1 MRPALSTLLGVA
13 VSSVLGI
20 LGLMACGARTPAI
33 SQTASTSLSAELAR
47 IETAAANHDQ
57 AGAHAQ
63 LVTLRNHVLSYEAS
77 GQISGARATQILKT
91 ADLIDA
97 DLSLIPTTTTSTSTT
112 TTEAPVPSTEDAPRG
127 HHGGQGRG
135 NDQGGGNR
143 D

>member
-1 MRPALSTLLGVA
+1 
-13 VSSVLGI
+13 LGI
-20 LGLMACGARTPAI
+20 LGVMACGARTPAI
-33 SQTASTSLSAELAR
+33 SQTASTSLSAELVG

-63 LVTLRNHVLSYEAS
+63 LVTLRNDVLSYEAS

-112 TTEAPVPSTEDAPRG
+112 TTTTTEDVPRHG
-127 HHGGQGRG
+127 HGGHGG
-135 NDQGGGNR
+135 SNDQGGGR
-143 D
+143 QD

>member
-1 MRPALSTLLGVA
+1 MLNS
-13 VSSVLGI
+13 
-20 LGLMACGARTPAI
+20 AI
-33 SQTASTSLSAELAR
+33 SQTASTSLSAELVG

-63 LVTLRNHVLSYEAS
+63 LVTLRNQVLSYEAS

-112 TTEAPVPSTEDAPRG
+112 TTEDAPRG